1 MRSLTEQASAE
12 PAAHSTSRATGR
24 TPNGEHN
31 FYFELGLCRKA
42 FSLET
47 GHETWVIEYVG

>member
-1 MRSLTEQASAE
+1 MGSLTEQAT
-12 PAAHSTSRATGR
+12 PQLAAYSTSRATGR

-42 FSLET
+42 FSFEA
-47 GHETWVIEYVG
+47 GHHAGII